1 MNLQIMFKY
10 HYQSTQPRDAA
21 KLCKCSIYCNSDLIG
36 HQLWGPACW
45 LCNFGVMQYFA
56 HLLLEIGGAAAAAMV
71 PGHLLVLE
79 RQWTIFYPTIHIF
92 EFWKLWYL
100 VILFIMSLLA
110 GTVGGTAELLRPRLM
125 SVKMCNIT
133 LTNARWRW
141 LGSPCPPD
149 PWWLPPSLPS
159 LRPSPPRLLLYSM
172 SLEGF

>member
-1 MNLQIMFKY
+1 MNNQIIY
-10 HYQSTQPRDAA
+10 VHHYQSTQPRDAA

-100 VILFIMSLLA
+100 VILFIMILLPW
-110 GTVGGTAELLRPRLM
+110 TVGGTAELLRPRLM

-133 LTNARWRW
+133 LTNARWRP
-141 LGSPCPPD
+141 LALLAPD

-159 LRPSPPRLLLYSM
+159 LRLLLLYSM